1 MVNVGKYTSPIE
13 CLGIVSWIVAD
24 IFVEPTGHQPN
35 SAIPTELFASWRVS
49 NLGDVGENQMKTK
62 LHSDTMKGRKLLENN

>member
-35 SAIPTELFASWRVS
+35 SLRVKGFES
-49 NLGDVGENQMKTK
+49 GRRWGKPNENQAP
-62 LHSDTMKGRKLLENN
+62 